1 MMEKKYRIL
10 GEFIKDISAETKDIE
25 SYIFTKENIS
35 KYKLFIDIN
44 TKPLKNK
51 MAEVSISTKFKENEE
66 NIKHSYFEMV
76 YAVIVKIDEDVNTK
90 EVLEPIFLKDVPTE
104 VYPKIEKIFLD
115 LLKYSGY
122 PNVKFENKV
131 DFNELFEK
139 RKN

>member
-1 MMEKKYRIL
+1 MEKKYRIL

-25 SYIFTKENIS
+25 SYIYTKENIS

-51 MAEVSISTKFKENEE
+51 MAEVSISIKFKDSNES
-66 NIKHSYFEMV
+66 NKNSYFEMV

-122 PNVKFENKV
+122 PNVKFESKV

>member
-1 MMEKKYRIL
+1 MEKKYRIL

-25 SYIFTKENIS
+25 SYIYTKENIS
-35 KYKLFIDIN
+35 KYKLFIDIK

-51 MAEVSISTKFKENEE
+51 MAEVSISTKFRENEE
-66 NIKHSYFEMV
+66 NIKHGYFEMV

-90 EVLEPIFLKDVPTE
+90 EVLEPIFLKDVPSE

-115 LLKYSGY
+115 LLTHSGY
-122 PNVKFENKV
+122 PNVKFESKV
-131 DFNELFEK
+131 DFNKLFED

>member
-1 MMEKKYRIL
+1 MEKKYRIL

-25 SYIFTKENIS
+25 SYIYTKENIS

-51 MAEVSISTKFKENEE
+51 MAEVAISMKFKEN
-66 NIKHSYFEMV
+66 NDNQKHSYFEMV
-76 YAVIVKIDEDVNTK
+76 YAVVVKIDDEVNSK
-90 EVLEPIFLKDVPTE
+90 ELLEPIFLKDVPTE

-115 LLKYSGY
+115 LLNHSGY
-122 PNVKFENKV
+122 PNMKFEDKV
-131 DFNELFEK
+131 NFIKLYEN